1 MKRNDCEKIKFREK
15 FAIFANKLCENF
27 AKINAKVSRK
37 IMRKFCEKM
46 IRQFRERNGNHAKMI
61 KISQNNM

>member
-37 IMRKFCEKM
+37 IMRKF
-46 IRQFRERNGNHAKMI
+46 RERNGNHAKMI